1 MSMADSLF
9 KKDTVFLLEDDKEY
23 SAEEILQ
30 NIGKRLS
37 KRGYV
42 KESFGNALIEREKKY
57 PTGLKPSLILTT
69 TSANLFKHTSLPV
82 ITIMPTLEAEDV
94 LAINQEISRLKREK
108 VVFGLPDGIE
118 KYFEE
123 ELYFPQIELENRE
136 SVLEYLCN
144 KIVQKGYASEELFA
158 NTLEREKIA
167 PTAFANQIAMPHPM
181 RSCAYKT
188 VIAVATLKKPIFWGN
203 LNVRL
208 VFLLVVRGSDMRY
221 MNSFF
226 DLTAK
231 LVWEK
236 KKIKKLLSLSQFEE
250 FIEELV

>member
-1 MSMADSLF
+1 MSTGVVSLLMAKLYSLYMNG
-9 KKDTVFLLEDDKEY
+9 V
-23 SAEEILQ
+23 EISGPYPVHDM
-30 NIGKRLS
+30 GKMI
-37 KRGYV
+37 KG
-42 KESFGNALIEREKKY
+42 
-57 PTGLKPSLILTT
+57 KPSLILTT

-167 PTAFANQIAMPHPM
+167 PTAFANQIAMPHPK